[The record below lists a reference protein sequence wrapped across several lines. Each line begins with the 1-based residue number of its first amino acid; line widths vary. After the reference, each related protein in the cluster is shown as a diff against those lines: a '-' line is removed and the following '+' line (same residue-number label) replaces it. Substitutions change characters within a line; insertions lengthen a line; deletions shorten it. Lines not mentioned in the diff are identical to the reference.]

1 MAHQM
6 REKELQI
13 NSLHEELEDLIKEK
27 SRIKERQEKI
37 DTLYEE
43 NKCLRDSLLDKIA
56 EIEELQRKINIME
69 SKNASISN

>member
-43 NKCLRDSLLDKIA
+43 NKSLRDSLLDKIA